1 MNLLKIFRRSPEEKR
16 RRQLLR
22 QWRREKRRFNLAL
35 WLLRRLN
42 RSRSL
47 AAIAAAE
54 RGGRTVCLLAAR
66 RQSRRIRKK
75 TPLENAVIALQKRWR
90 HCRRRCRVSLHR
102 LKTRLLRLLL
112 VNLLCLALW
121 LLWLL
126 LPLLL
131 PCLCRG
137 LKSCSKSQ
145 PAC

>member
-16 RRQLLR
+16 Q
-22 QWRREKRRFNLAL
+22 FHLAL

-47 AAIAAAE
+47 AAIAAAARGE
-54 RGGRTVCLLAAR
+54 RMVCLLAAR
-66 RQSRRIRKK
+66 RQSRRTRKR
-75 TPLENAVIALQKRWR
+75 TQLENAKTALQKKWR
-90 HCRRRCRVSLHR
+90 HFHRRCRALWHR

-121 LLWLL
+121 LLLL
-126 LPLLL
+126 SLPLLL

-137 LKSCSKSQ
+137 LKSCWKN
-145 PAC
+145 PRAC